1 MNLSS
6 EISVLESPWR
16 DGSRGNPLTL
26 HAPRGEAFGQRRPLR
41 THEASSRG
49 PAPRNRPPF
58 DDDELHL
65 DEASESRLEERIA
78 QWEAANEEL
87 EAFSYSV
94 SHDLR
99 APLRAILGFSRILAN
114 KSGPQLDEQG
124 RQCLDVICSEAERM
138 GRLIE
143 DLLRYSRLG
152 QCDLQSIPVDT
163 NAMVREVWGML
174 TAPMQDRNVDFRLH
188 PLPQVMA
195 DPVLLR
201 QVWTNLLDNA
211 LKYTR
216 NRELAAI
223 EIGAEARGRQTIFFV
238 RDNGTGFDA
247 KYAHKL
253 FQVFQRLHR
262 SEDFEGDGVGLAIVQ
277 RIVHRHRGRVWAESE
292 PGQGATFYFT
302 LND

>member
-1 MNLSS
+1 MNPSS
-6 EISVLESPWR
+6 ETLVQEYPWR
-16 DGSRGNPLTL
+16 DGSHSNPLTV
-26 HAPRGEAFGQRRPLR
+26 HAPRGEAFSQRRTPR
-41 THEASSRG
+41 TREAANRCPGTRS
-49 PAPRNRPPF
+49 RPPF
-58 DDDELHL
+58 DEAVWRL
-65 DEASESRLEERIA
+65 DEAIDGRLEERIA
-78 QWEAANEEL
+78 QWKAAQEEL

-99 APLRAILGFSRILAN
+99 APLRAILGFSRILAD

-124 RQCLDVICSEAERM
+124 RQYVEIICSEAERM

-143 DLLRYSRLG
+143 DLLQFSRLG
-152 QCDLQSIPVDT
+152 QCELHTIPVDT

-174 TAPMQDRNVDFRLH
+174 TAPVLDRNVDIRLH

-216 NRELAAI
+216 NRERAAI
-223 EIGAEARGRQTIFFV
+223 EVGAETRGRQTVFFI
-238 RDNGTGFDA
+238 RDNGVGFNA
-247 KYAHKL
+247 KCAHRL
-253 FQVFQRLHR
+253 FQVFQRLH
-262 SEDFEGDGVGLAIVQ
+262 SADDFEGDGVGLAIVQ

-302 LND
+302 LNG